1 MSWLNFLGSGN
12 RVVANG
18 VEVSGGASPDP
29 SQFLKSKDDRVIV
42 LAQPGEY
49 KIPQEFKGNVTFV
62 ILGVGATK
70 VVIEGRVEG
79 DLEVGQGDVKVTG
92 GVGKRVEAGQG
103 SIRVEGNVQGNATSS
118 QGDVVVSGD
127 VAGDAE
133 TSMGNVTIHGKL
145 GGKAQSSMGRVT
157 R

>member
-1 MSWLNFLGSGN
+1 MSWFNFGSRN
-12 RVVANG
+12 RVIANG
-18 VEVSGGASPDP
+18 VEVSAGTPTDP
-29 SQFLKSKDDRVIV
+29 SQFLNSKDDRVIV
-42 LAQPGEY
+42 LPQPGEY
-49 KIPQEFKGNVTFV
+49 KIPQDFKGDVTLV
-62 ILGVGATK
+62 ILGGGATK

-103 SIRVEGNVQGNATSS
+103 NVRVEGNVQGNATSS
-118 QGDVVVSGD
+118 QGNVEVSGD

-145 GGKAQSSMGRVT
+145 GGKARSSMGKVVR
-157 R
+157 